1 MLLKKSK
8 SDYWAIDCTSAVK
21 FGLYVVAVFPL
32 NTVYNEI
39 SAHRDSTTTLKFY
52 SDSLRII

>member
-32 NTVYNEI
+32 NTINTECLQRNKC
-39 SAHRDSTTTLKFY
+39 A
-52 SDSLRII
+52 